1 MPLPHA
7 KKQKTLGCIREIQVC
22 KLRTKAYSQKRLPA
36 MLYTCVCI
44 AECVTSVASFL
55 VNATGIVVMFAVLIV
70 GNPATIITFLR
81 ITASCMYY
89 SWHCKLAQAVF
100 CPFHCWCC
108 CHYHNHLIHALVTF
122 HLITEISISLW
133 YGPFYELAA
142 CKIPKLCNMHVNDLS
157 LIAGKQYGRK
167 KVWYY

>member
-7 KKQKTLGCIREIQVC
+7 KKQKTLGCVREIQVC

-81 ITASCMYY
+81 H
-89 SWHCKLAQAVF
+89 HCKLYVLQLALQAGASRF
-100 CPFHCWCC
+100 LP
-108 CHYHNHLIHALVTF
+108 LPLLV
-122 HLITEISISLW
+122 L
-133 YGPFYELAA
+133 
-142 CKIPKLCNMHVNDLS
+142 LS
-157 LIAGKQYGRK
+157 LSQSLDPCSCYISFNHRDKYQSLIWTILWACCMQNPKI
-167 KVWYY
+167 V